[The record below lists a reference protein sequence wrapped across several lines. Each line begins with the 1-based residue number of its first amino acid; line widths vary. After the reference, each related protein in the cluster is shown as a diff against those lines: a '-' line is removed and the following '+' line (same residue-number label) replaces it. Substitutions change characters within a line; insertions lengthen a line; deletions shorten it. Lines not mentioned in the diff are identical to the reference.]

1 MCFSILFAPRRQHH
15 PLSDTLLLVDT
26 SQNPFFGSFP
36 SDGMAPTFTTTSQL
50 RCLSA
55 GRYLH
60 TWELAALMGLD
71 TQKLKLEGQ
80 SEPWFR
86 KRLGLAVH
94 VPKFWVGSLGRARQ
108 AFAWVLGMIR
118 SERIVAMRAVRAL
131 AWSCVQL
138 LSCC

>member
-1 MCFSILFAPRRQHH
+1 MRQHH

-26 SQNPFFGSFP
+26 SQNPPFGSFP
-36 SDGMAPTFTTTSQL
+36 YDGMAPTFKTTSL
-50 RCLSA
+50 LWCLSA

-94 VPKFWVGSLGRARQ
+94 VPNSGLALLAVLAKPLHGR
-108 AFAWVLGMIR
+108 
-118 SERIVAMRAVRAL
+118 L
-131 AWSCVQL
+131 A
-138 LSCC
+138 